1 MKGDS
6 TMSSKPNKER
16 YDNENVGDP
25 NKKDMPGQSR
35 QPNQQGQPGQP
46 QQKDDQSGQQGN
58 RGGEQKSGQ
67 R

>member
-1 MKGDS
+1 
-6 TMSSKPNKER
+6 MSSKPNKER
-16 YDNENVGDP
+16 YDNENVADP
-25 NKKDMPGQSR
+25 TQKDMPGQSG

-46 QQKDDQSGQQGN
+46 KQKDDQFGQQGN

>member
-1 MKGDS
+1 
-6 TMSSKPNKER
+6 MSSKPNKER
-16 YDNENVGDP
+16 YDNENVEDP
-25 NKKDMPGQSR
+25 TNKDMPGQSR